1 MLVVKMMGRKAVNL
15 EDFKDV
21 SNPHS
26 KMLYQIAKDKGLTVT
41 QLTYE
46 VDLSYTF
53 VLQIL
58 KGIQFMSPKT
68 ASRIR
73 KKYNFPMYGI

>member
-1 MLVVKMMGRKAVNL
+1 MGRSAINL

-21 SNPHS
+21 PHHHS
-26 KMLYQIAKDKGLTVT
+26 KMLYKIAKDKGLTVT

-58 KGIQFMSPKT
+58 KGIQNMSPKT

-73 KKYNFPMYGI
+73 KKYDFPIYG

>member
-1 MLVVKMMGRKAVNL
+1 MGRSAINL

-21 SNPHS
+21 PHHHS
-26 KMLYQIAKDKGLTVT
+26 KMLYKIAKDKGLTVT

-46 VDLSYTF
+46 VDLPYTF

-58 KGIQFMSPKT
+58 KGIQNMSPKT

-73 KKYNFPMYGI
+73 KKYDFPIYG

>member
-1 MLVVKMMGRKAVNL
+1 MGRASINL

-21 SNPHS
+21 PTPHS
-26 KMLYQIAKDKGLTVT
+26 KMLYSIAKDKGLTVT
-41 QLTYE
+41 QLTWE

-58 KGIQFMSPKT
+58 KGEQFMSSKT

-73 KKYNFPMYGI
+73 KKYNFPVYGT

>member
-1 MLVVKMMGRKAVNL
+1 MGRSSINL

-21 SNPHS
+21 PHHHS

-58 KGIQFMSPKT
+58 KGIQNMSPKT

-73 KKYNFPMYGI
+73 KKYDFPIYG

>member
-1 MLVVKMMGRKAVNL
+1 MGRKTVELDDYKN
-15 EDFKDV
+15 V
-21 SNPHS
+21 PHHHS
-26 KMLYQIAKDKGLTVT
+26 KMLYKIAKDKGLTVKE
-41 QLTYE
+41 LTYE

-58 KGIQFMSPKT
+58 KGIQNMSPKT

-73 KKYNFPMYGI
+73 KKYNFPIYG

>member
-68 ASRIR
+68 VSRIR

>member
-1 MLVVKMMGRKAVNL
+1 MGRSAINL
-15 EDFKDV
+15 EDFKNV
-21 SNPHS
+21 PHHHS
-26 KMLYQIAKDKGLTVT
+26 KMLYKIAKDKGLTVT

-58 KGIQFMSPKT
+58 KGIQNMSPKT

-73 KKYNFPMYGI
+73 KKYNFPIYG

>member
-1 MLVVKMMGRKAVNL
+1 MGRSAIKL

-21 SNPHS
+21 PHHHS
-26 KMLYQIAKDKGLTVT
+26 KMLYKIAKDKGLTVT

-58 KGIQFMSPKT
+58 KGIQNMSPKT

-73 KKYNFPMYGI
+73 KKYNFPIYG

>member
-1 MLVVKMMGRKAVNL
+1 MGRSAINL

-21 SNPHS
+21 PHHHS
-26 KMLYQIAKDKGLTVT
+26 KMLYKIAKDKGLTVT

-58 KGIQFMSPKT
+58 KGIQNMSPKI

-73 KKYNFPMYGI
+73 KKYDFPIYG